1 VDGEGRYEGLSMIV
15 DLEAEFDEI
24 CSVIDRCAR
33 HSDLI
38 RITGLDISKSRKQKE
53 MDRLK
58 ASISIDAIY
67 LPMKEAGNDV
77 KNMVVHPEA
86 STPAHCGPKTLRRLL
101 RLARDRNAFLDE
113 IDRYSGYA
121 ASRNGR
127 YRRDGDDRVREQHDC
142 RVCSCT

>member
-1 VDGEGRYEGLSMIV
+1 VDGGGRYEGLSMIV
-15 DLEAEFDEI
+15 DLEAEFDQI

-67 LPMKEAGNDV
+67 LANEG
-77 KNMVVHPEA
+77 
-86 STPAHCGPKTLRRLL
+86 
-101 RLARDRNAFLDE
+101 
-113 IDRYSGYA
+113 
-121 ASRNGR
+121 GR
-127 YRRDGDDRVREQHDC
+127 K
-142 RVCSCT
+142 